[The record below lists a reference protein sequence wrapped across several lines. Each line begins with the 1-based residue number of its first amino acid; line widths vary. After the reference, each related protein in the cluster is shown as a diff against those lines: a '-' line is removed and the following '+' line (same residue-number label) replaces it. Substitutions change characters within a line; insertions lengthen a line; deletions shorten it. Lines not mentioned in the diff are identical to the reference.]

1 MSSYSYVFRSTLYEC
16 RLRII
21 MRNTKLVLSNREL
34 CELRTLIDDLYWE
47 YDRMSGDGKHTLDK
61 MAELTGLPTRQKE

>member
-1 MSSYSYVFRSTLYEC
+1 
-16 RLRII
+16 

-61 MAELTGLPTRQKE
+61 MAEVTGLPTRQKE